1 MKNYFNYDFINKA
14 IVGSKTAI
22 KKANAGNT
30 PEYRELCKK
39 LAEHPDFNVVPKDI
53 KENAEKKKYHGLT
66 FDRMKEYIL
75 TQPDSENRVKVFEKV
90 QEIAEAKGAKYPLTK
105 KWFLKTY
112 PEYKENEAS
121 VMEEKKAMEQA
132 EAELDA
138 ILEEENN
145 SDELAA

>member
-75 TQPDSENRVKVFEKV
+75 TQPDSENRVKVFEMSVRAANQRQRVRDVLNVDILRIWIQRIKMFAGHGGD
-90 QEIAEAKGAKYPLTK
+90 IAHIIAP
-105 KWFLKTY
+105 KWF
-112 PEYKENEAS
+112 
-121 VMEEKKAMEQA
+121 
-132 EAELDA
+132 
-138 ILEEENN
+138 
-145 SDELAA
+145 